1 MKRQLVL
8 ATVAALALCGFLQTP
23 AAAQDAAEKAIEA
36 AKQYSGTTIN
46 HMWEAGLMAMLGP
59 NVLGPE
65 WEKLTGIKT
74 NHIEIPY
81 EELFPKAMLEHQAGT
96 GAYDV
101 LTTVPAWIADMVKA
115 GALEPLDPY
124 IEKYGVPGE
133 FDDIVPIFRA
143 GMTYEGKT
151 YGLMVDGDVFV
162 LFYRKDLFENPEN
175 QAEFK
180 AKHGY
185 DLAPPKDWKQFREIG
200 QFITDKYA
208 PEIYGAGMIHT
219 GYMHYFFEER
229 FRNYGGKFFDAET
242 MKATVNNEI
251 GVKALTDLVE
261 DIKMQPPG
269 AETWGFGE
277 SLSALNAG
285 QIAMTISWPPLGR
298 WSQGIDAQEQALSWV
313 PKTVVADNVGYAL
326 VPCGHPQLAA
336 GVLLSL
342 SSNSKNKDAAYLY
355 MQWQASAKESI
366 KNVMK
371 PFGLRD
377 PFRYT
382 HYDDPAYQALW
393 PGAKDYLGVLRKGG
407 EQGLADLSLINTFK
421 YQDATSRAVTAAIG
435 GADPKEALDTLA
447 GEWDAITE
455 AAGVE
460 AQKAAYAEWASK
472 PSAYPQDEACPMGG
486 Y

>member
-1 MKRQLVL
+1 MKRQLIL
-8 ATVAALALCGFLQTP
+8 ATVAALAICGLSNRP
-23 AAAQDAAEKAIEA
+23 AAAQDAADKAIEA

-101 LTTVPAWIADMVKA
+101 LTVAPAWVADMVKA

-124 IEKYGVPGE
+124 IEKYGVPSE
-133 FDDIVPIFRA
+133 DDDIVPIFKE
-143 GMTYEGKT
+143 GTTYEGKT

-162 LFYRKDLFENPEN
+162 LFYRKDLFEDPEN
-175 QAEFK
+175 QAAFK
-180 AKHGY
+180 EKYGY

-200 QFITDKYA
+200 QFFTDKYA
-208 PEIYGAGMIHT
+208 PELYGAGMINT

-229 FRNYGGKFFDAET
+229 FRNYGGKFFDPET
-242 MKATVNNEI
+242 MKATINSDI
-251 GVKALTDLVE
+251 GVAALTHLVE

-285 QIAMTISWPPLGR
+285 QIAMTITWPPVGR
-298 WSQGIDAQEQALSWV
+298 WAQGLDAEEQALSWV
-313 PKTVVADNVGYAL
+313 PKTTVADKVGYAL
-326 VPCGHPQLAA
+326 VPCGHPQLAS
-336 GVLLSL
+336 GVLVAL

-355 MQWQASAKESI
+355 MQWQASKRESL

-377 PFRYT
+377 PFRYSQ
-382 HYDDPAYQALW
+382 YDDPTYQSLW
-393 PGAKDYLGVLRKGG
+393 PGAKDYLATLRTAG
-407 EQGLADLSLINTFK
+407 EQGLANLALINTFK
-421 YQDATSRAVTAAIG
+421 YQDSMSRAVTAAIG
-435 GADPKEALDTLA
+435 GMDPKEALDQLA
-447 GEWDAITE
+447 AEWDSYTE

-460 AQKAAYAEWASK
+460 AQKAAYAAWASK
-472 PSAYPQDEACPMGG
+472 PGAYPADTCPNGG
-486 Y
+486 F